1 MERTK
6 FEVRLT
12 TSESEGQ
19 WTDAGIDSGELFLSP
34 NVGEDVRPLARIV
47 SGGELSRVM
56 LALKTLAAADAGA
69 AKTLIFD
76 EVDAGIGGRVATVVG
91 QKLASLGDRFQVLC
105 ITHLPQIAACGR
117 SHFLIEKQVQGR
129 RTVTSVNRLTDEN
142 RVEEI
147 ARMMGGAAAGAEG
160 TGERPGTAR
169 QHRGERRKRK
179 AKVAAKGPENA
190 ESFQGLTTVRRTRPT
205 PMKYFIET
213 YGCQM
218 NVHDSER
225 MAGLLEQSGYDAAE
239 SEHDADLV
247 VINTCSVRERA
258 EEKLYTRLGEI
269 KEMGRERGRDPIVAV
284 AGCVAQQEGSR
295 LIRRSNATIDL
306 VVGTQQMKMLPMLA
320 TEALREERSDVVRAR
335 RAGRRIAIENPY
347 EDPSFPLGVV
357 RRGDPVRAYV
367 TIIEGCNDFCSFCV
381 VPYTRGHER
390 MRAKA
395 EILAEARDA
404 AASGR
409 REIQLLG
416 QIVNHYQAPDDPAC
430 DFPGLLEAVHE
441 ISGIERIRFASPHP
455 RHTSDRLIAAVRD
468 LPKVCKHLHLPV
480 QSGSSRVLGLMRRRH
495 TREQYLDLVARIRTA
510 IPNVQLST
518 DMIVGF
524 PGETEADF
532 EETLSLTDAVRY
544 HGIYSFK
551 YSERPNTLATK
562 RMPDDVTDG
571 DKKRRIV
578 ALQDL
583 QRSIQSDL
591 FQRSI
596 GSTHSVLVDATSR
609 RREWELTG
617 RTSGNTVV
625 NFPGPPEWLGQFVD
639 VTIKRAGP
647 NSVWGEPAGAAQ
659 HE

>member
-1 MERTK
+1 
-6 FEVRLT
+6 
-12 TSESEGQ
+12 
-19 WTDAGIDSGELFLSP
+19 
-34 NVGEDVRPLARIV
+34 
-47 SGGELSRVM
+47 
-56 LALKTLAAADAGA
+56 
-69 AKTLIFD
+69 
-76 EVDAGIGGRVATVVG
+76 
-91 QKLASLGDRFQVLC
+91 
-105 ITHLPQIAACGR
+105 
-117 SHFLIEKQVQGR
+117 
-129 RTVTSVNRLTDEN
+129 
-142 RVEEI
+142 
-147 ARMMGGAAAGAEG
+147 
-160 TGERPGTAR
+160 
-169 QHRGERRKRK
+169 
-179 AKVAAKGPENA
+179 
-190 ESFQGLTTVRRTRPT
+190 
-205 PMKYFIET
+205 MKYFIET

-225 MAGLLEQSGYDAAE
+225 MAGLLETSGYDRAE
-239 SEHDADLV
+239 SEIDADLV

-284 AGCVAQQEGSR
+284 AGCVAQQEGSK
-295 LIRRSNATIDL
+295 LIGRSNRSIDL

-320 TEALREERSDVVRAR
+320 TQALSEERSEVVRAR
-335 RAGRRIAIENPY
+335 RAERRIAIENPY
-347 EDPSFPLGVV
+347 EEPSFPLGIV
-357 RRGDPVRAYV
+357 RRSDPVRAYV
-367 TIIEGCNDFCSFCV
+367 NIIEGCNDFCAFCV

-416 QIVNHYQAPDDPAC
+416 QIVNHYQAPDDPSC
-430 DFPGLLEAVHE
+430 DFPALLEAVHE
-441 ISGIERIRFASPHP
+441 IPGIERIRFTSPHP
-455 RHTSDRLIAAVRD
+455 RHTSERLITAVAE

-480 QSGSSRVLGLMRRRH
+480 QSGSTRVLGLMRRRH
-495 TREQYLDLVARIRTA
+495 TREEYLDLVARIRAA

-532 EETLSLTDAVRY
+532 EETLSLTGAVRY
-544 HGIYSFK
+544 HSIYSFK
-551 YSERPNTLATK
+551 YSERPNTLASK
-562 RMPDDVTDG
+562 RMPDDVTG
-571 DKKRRIV
+571 EEKKRRIV

-596 GSTHSVLVDATSR
+596 GSTHAVLVDATSR

-617 RTSGNTVV
+617 RTEGNTVV
-625 NFPGPPEWLGQFVD
+625 NFPGPPEWLGQLVD

-647 NSVWGEPAGAAQ
+647 NSVWGEPAARSSERVDERLSERTGL
-659 HE
+659 